1 MTEQTKQHHYFA
13 TTAFYWA
20 VGATRQE
27 AIDNVARRFSTD
39 EIKAQKK
46 AHGGVYLWTC
56 RVALPQGAQYAI
68 VNYAPQ
74 VNPDEVT
81 EVRELR
87 LVNRD
92 GSVKVV
98 D

>member
-13 TTAFYWA
+13 TTAFYFG

-27 AIDNVARRFSTD
+27 AINNVARRFSAD
-39 EIKAQKK
+39 ELKHQKK
-46 AHGGVYLWTC
+46 ANGGAYLWTC

-68 VNYAPQ
+68 NNYMPVVNT
-74 VNPDEVT
+74 DEIS
-81 EVRELR
+81 EVRVFR
-87 LVNRD
+87 LMNRD
-92 GSVKVV
+92 GYVQVE